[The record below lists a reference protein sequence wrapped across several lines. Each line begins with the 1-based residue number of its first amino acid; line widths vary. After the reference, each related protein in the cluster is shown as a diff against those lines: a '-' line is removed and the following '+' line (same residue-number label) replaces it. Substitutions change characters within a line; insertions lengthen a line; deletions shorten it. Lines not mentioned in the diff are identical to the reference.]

1 MNDTEVEP
9 QVDPAVLRAL
19 SEELVAFLKTAHA
32 DLSRAELR
40 IADID
45 ISGHRLLEN
54 YGYALTNEM
63 RDTFKERIYDI
74 TVQQYLG
81 RNGRKFVDV
90 RITMRRGLLI

>member
-9 QVDPAVLRAL
+9 KVDPAVLAPLTEKL
-19 SEELVAFLKTAHA
+19 SVFFQSAHP
-32 DLSRAELR
+32 DLARAELR

-45 ISGHRLLEN
+45 ISGRRLLEE
-54 YGYALTNEM
+54 YGYALTSEM
-63 RDTFKERIYDI
+63 REKFKERIYDI